1 MERDLLLPNNILPFR
16 GGCDTVREDAQLPI
30 GSFSMVQN
38 LRGEHPGFRKR
49 PGQRRLHSTAD
60 GTNKVMTL
68 FQFEKTRVTNSHF
81 FAQMSDGDVLEAT
94 NDPPTVT
101 TGAFGSEAFDGSS
114 GQVPASWSVLNDLLI
129 LSNGADQHQIY
140 GGSGSYVEKFIV
152 VNETAAVPT
161 LPEYGIDY
169 STEVSDGLSTTV
181 AVLDS
186 LGDLA
191 NDYECIFIRTP
202 VPVKS
207 LTFTVSAVNGT
218 AAELNVSYWKNDNTW
233 ADLSITDGTETGGDT
248 TLAQSGTVSWTE
260 PSDEIPRYMFGGSG
274 FWYRVYLSSGD
285 NLDAE
290 VEISAVT
297 WAADF
302 QDIRNVWDAVPVD
315 AVEVLVEGTTQWE
328 VYAASAVDLDSLASG
343 KKIMIAATDPIEGIY
358 IDPGGTPNATGTA
371 LTSLKYWTGTAW
383 ATVGTVTDGTNGM
396 SNAGWMTFPRNTAA
410 QPRQFETSQYYA
422 YWYELIWDSEIAA
435 DTLISIQI
443 LPHFDIADFGADGY
457 VSSAWKDRMCYTF
470 ELYGAYIYVSSTSGP
485 MVLNGTDYGI
495 IQAGDGRSNRVL
507 ALGQFK
513 NELIAWQ
520 EEKGT
525 NGGCT
530 TLFEGYS
537 PTTFGRLL
545 LSSNIG
551 ILNAK
556 AFAVVDGVMTS
567 TETGE
572 EAKTLAFWLSRKG
585 VCVTDGKNV
594 SVISDEI
601 QNYFDPTETECVRRG
616 YEKEMWLAYD
626 SAYNVLRIGLVSGP
640 TATVPN
646 IFPVFDLTDKT
657 WSFDV
662 LGQELSCMAECASAA
677 SFTVGSTTYDP
688 VVVQVGG
695 GTDDGFIYHLNYG
708 NNDVSTAISSYVDV
722 NLQIGG
728 EWMTLRELIFR
739 CKAQSAGNI
748 EVSTW
753 KNGVADLAD
762 LAKSMVAEVTGQAT
776 RRHRLSLGINSDH
789 IKIRLKNDTADNEMK
804 LYDMALTL
812 TAWEVR

>member
-1 MERDLLLPNNILPFR
+1 MQRPLLRPDNILPFR
-16 GGCDTVREDAQLPI
+16 GGCNTVLESAQLPI
-30 GSFSMVQN
+30 GAFSMVQN

-49 PGQRRLHSTAD
+49 PGQRKLHSTAD

-68 FQFEKTRVTNSHF
+68 FQFEKTRVTDSHF

-101 TGAFGSEAFDGSS
+101 TGAFGSEAFDGST
-114 GQVPASWSVLNDLLI
+114 GQIKASWAVLNDLMVH
-129 LSNGADQHQIY
+129 SNGADQHQIY
-140 GGSGSYVEKFIV
+140 GGSGSYVEKFLV
-152 VNETAAVPT
+152 VNETAAIPT
-161 LPEYGIDY
+161 LPEYGLDY
-169 STEVSDGLSTTV
+169 RVEVSDGLTSTV

-207 LTFTVSAVNGT
+207 LTFTFQAVNGT
-218 AAELNVSYWKNDNTW
+218 AAELNANYWKNDNTW
-233 ADLSITDGTETGGDT
+233 AALSITDGTETGGDT
-248 TLAQSGTVSWTE
+248 TFAQNGTVSWTP
-260 PSDEIPRYMFGGSG
+260 PSDEIPRYMFGGTG
-274 FWYRVYLSSGD
+274 FWYQIYLSSGD

-302 QDIRNVWDAVPVD
+302 QDIQNVWDAAPVY
-315 AVEVLVEGTTQWE
+315 AIEVLVEGTTQWE
-328 VYAASAVDLDSLASG
+328 VYASTAVDIDSLTSG
-343 KKIMIAATDPIEGIY
+343 KKIMIASSDPIEGIY

-383 ATVGTVTDGTNGM
+383 ASVGTVTDGTNGM
-396 SNAGWMTFPRNTAA
+396 SNAGWLTFPRTSA

-422 YWYELIWDSEIAA
+422 YWYELIWDSAIAA
-435 DTLISIQI
+435 DTVIAIQVM
-443 LPHFDIADFGADGY
+443 PHFDIDDFGSAGY

-470 ELYGAYIYVSSTSGP
+470 DLYGAYLYVSSTSGP
-485 MVLNGTDYGI
+485 MILNGTDYGI
-495 IQAGDGRSNRVL
+495 LQAGDGRSNRVL
-507 ALGQFK
+507 AMAQFK

-525 NGGCT
+525 DGGCT

-545 LSSNIG
+545 LSSKIG
-551 ILNAK
+551 IMNADS
-556 AFAVVDGVMTS
+556 FAVVDGVMTA

-572 EAKTLAFWLSRKG
+572 EAKTLVFWLSRYG
-585 VCVTDGKNV
+585 VCVSDGKNV
-594 SVISDEI
+594 SIISDDI
-601 QNYFDPTETECVRRG
+601 QNYFDPTESEAIRRG
-616 YEKEMWLAYD
+616 YEDEMWLAYD
-626 SAYNVLRIGLVSGP
+626 SAFNVIRVGLVSGSS
-640 TATVPN
+640 ATVPN
-646 IFPVFDLTDKT
+646 VFPVFDLVDKE

-677 SFTVGSTTYDP
+677 SFSEGGTTYDP
-688 VVVQVGG
+688 PVVQVGG
-695 GTDDGFIYHLNYG
+695 GTDDGTVYHLNYG
-708 NNDVSTAISSYVDV
+708 KDDVSTAIESYVDV

-728 EWMTLRELIFR
+728 EWMELRELIFR
-739 CKAQSAGNI
+739 CKVQAAGNVEI
-748 EVSTW
+748 STW
-753 KNGVADLAD
+753 NNGVADLSD
-762 LAKSMVAEVTGQAT
+762 QAKAMTAEATSQTT
-776 RRHRLSLGINSDH
+776 RRHRISLGGNSDH
-789 IKIRLKNDTADNEMK
+789 FRIRFKHDTAAQEMK

-812 TAWEVR
+812 NAWEQR